1 MQVSVT
7 FRHMEPTEALKEF
20 AAEKVEKIQKYIH
33 TPCDAH
39 VVLSVEKYMH
49 KADILIKA
57 HGVMMR
63 GEEKSEDMYG
73 SIDRAVER
81 IERQVK
87 RYRNKLTSHKPREGA
102 MAKVTLNYLEAL
114 REAEPEE
121 STNGNANA
129 KDNGLPPE
137 IVETREIDAH
147 YMTVEEAVM
156 QMDLLHNDF
165 LVFLNAGSG
174 EMNVLYRRKAG
185 AYGLIEAPRKA
196 ALAAAAS

>member
-20 AAEKVEKIQKYIH
+20 AAEKVEKIQRYIH

-102 MAKVTLNYLEAL
+102 AAKVTLNYLEAL
-114 REAEPEE
+114 REEAEAEAAAPAPDEK
-121 STNGNANA
+121 SGA
-129 KDNGLPPE
+129 LPPQV
-137 IVETREIDAH
+137 VETKELEALP
-147 YMTVEEAVM
+147 MTVEEAVM

-165 LVFLNAGSG
+165 LVFLNVGSG
-174 EMNVLYRRKAG
+174 AMNVLYRRKEG
-185 AYGLIEAPRKA
+185 SYGLIEAPKQA
-196 ALAAAAS
+196 AMAG

>member
-20 AAEKVEKIQKYIH
+20 AAEKVARIEKFIH
-33 TPCDAH
+33 TSTDAH

-63 GEEKSEDMYG
+63 GQEKSEDMYS
-73 SIDRAVER
+73 SIDGAVDK

-87 RYRNKLTSHKPREGA
+87 RYRNKLTNHKPREGQA
-102 MAKVTLNYLEAL
+102 YKVTLNYLEAL
-114 REAEPEE
+114 REPEPKPALDE
-121 STNGNANA
+121 
-129 KDNGLPPE
+129 LPPQ
-137 IVETREIDAH
+137 IVETKEIEAH
-147 YMTVEEAVM
+147 FMTVEEALM

-174 EMNVLYRRKAG
+174 EMNVLYRRKEG
-185 AYGLIEAPRKA
+185 SFGLIEAPTAERA
-196 ALAAAAS
+196 RAAAAG